1 MKTHFTLVAV
11 LCAAVA
17 VALAQ
22 TDAGKKYVM
31 FFPHESSEI
40 TSDAENVAQMAA
52 ANIRASAVKRVVI
65 TGYCDASEANPPALA
80 NARPRAAA
88 DKLRSLGVPTSVAI
102 VVKASRDLVVSTAPG
117 VSEPIDRQVAI
128 TF

>member
-52 ANIRASAVKRVVI
+52 ANTRASAAKRVVI
-65 TGYCDASEANPPALA
+65 TGYCDASEANPQALA
-80 NARPRAAA
+80 NARARAAA
-88 DKLRSLGVPTSVAI
+88 DKLRSLGVPSSVAI
-102 VVKASRDLVVSTAPG
+102 VVKASRDLVIATAPG
-117 VSEPIDRQVAI
+117 VAEPIDRQVVI